1 MNEFRTCMV
10 VPCFNEEDR
19 LDESK
24 FEILIKSGLVTLLF
38 VDDCSTDMTEIR
50 IQSIKSKWPSSV
62 EVISQSMN
70 YGKGE
75 AVRVGMLK
83 AMNMGNRYVG
93 FMDADFAVPPEE
105 VIRFLNEV
113 NKLDGKLVFLGS
125 RVKLLGSQ
133 ISRTFKRHFFG
144 RVFATLASCVTG
156 IHVYDS
162 QCGLKVFTA
171 NSNLKLSLETPF
183 RTRWLFDLELLQ
195 RINSQQI
202 GGIESG
208 KLQEIAVEIPLRH
221 WDEVSG
227 TKFSFLAQI
236 KSIWQLLFLINR

>member
-1 MNEFRTCMV
+1 MNEFKTCMV
-10 VPCFNEEDR
+10 IPCFNEEDR

-38 VDDCSTDMTEIR
+38 VDDCSTDMTELK

-62 EVISQSMN
+62 EVISQIMN

-75 AVRVGMLK
+75 AVRVGMLE
-83 AMNMGNRYVG
+83 AMNMENHYVG

-113 NKLDGKLVFLGS
+113 NNLDGKLVFLGS

-144 RVFATLASCVTG
+144 RVFATLASFITR
-156 IHVYDS
+156 IQIYDS
-162 QCGLKVFTA
+162 QCGLKVFKV
-171 NSNLKLSLETPF
+171 NSNFKLSLETPF

-195 RINSQQI
+195 RINNQQI
-202 GGIESG
+202 GNVGSEKI
-208 KLQEIAVEIPLRH
+208 QEIAVEIPLRQ

-227 TKFSFLAQI
+227 TKFSLLAQI
-236 KSIWQLLFLINR
+236 KSIWQLLFLIKR

>member
-1 MNEFRTCMV
+1 MI
-10 VPCFNEEDR
+10 PCFNEEDR

-38 VDDCSTDMTEIR
+38 VDDCSTDMTGLR

-62 EVISQSMN
+62 EVISQIMN

-75 AVRVGMLK
+75 SVRVGMLK
-83 AMNMGNRYVG
+83 AMNMGNHYVG

-113 NKLDGKLVFLGS
+113 NNLDGKLVFLGS

-144 RVFATLASCVTG
+144 RVFATLASFITR
-156 IHVYDS
+156 IQIYDS
-162 QCGLKVFTA
+162 QCGLKVFTV

-195 RINSQQI
+195 RINNQQI
-202 GGIESG
+202 GNVGSEKI
-208 KLQEIAVEIPLRH
+208 QEIAVEIPLRQ

-227 TKFSFLAQI
+227 TKFSLLAQI
-236 KSIWQLLFLINR
+236 KSIWQLLFLIKR

>member
-10 VPCFNEEDR
+10 IPCFNEEDR

-38 VDDCSTDMTEIR
+38 VNDCSTDMTEMK
-50 IQSIKSKWPSSV
+50 IQSIKSKWHSSV

-83 AMNMGNRYVG
+83 AMNMGNQYVG

-144 RVFATLASCVTG
+144 RVFATLASCITG

-171 NSNLKLSLETPF
+171 NSNLKSSLETPF

-202 GGIESG
+202 GGFESG
-208 KLQEIAVEIPLRH
+208 KLQEIAIEIPLRH

>member
-1 MNEFRTCMV
+1 
-10 VPCFNEEDR
+10 
-19 LDESK
+19 
-24 FEILIKSGLVTLLF
+24 VTLLF
-38 VDDCSTDMTEIR
+38 VDDCSTDMTGLR

-62 EVISQSMN
+62 EVISQIMN

-75 AVRVGMLK
+75 SVRVGMLK
-83 AMNMGNRYVG
+83 AMNMGNHYVG

-113 NKLDGKLVFLGS
+113 NNLDGKLVFLGS

-144 RVFATLASCVTG
+144 RVFATLASFITR
-156 IHVYDS
+156 IQIYDS
-162 QCGLKVFTA
+162 QCGLKVFTV

-195 RINSQQI
+195 RINNQQI
-202 GGIESG
+202 GNVGSEKI
-208 KLQEIAVEIPLRH
+208 QEIAVEIPLRQ

-227 TKFSFLAQI
+227 TKFSLLAQI
-236 KSIWQLLFLINR
+236 KSIWQLLFLIKR